1 MMAKKQGSWG
11 SNGGLN
17 PKDLAW
23 GMVLDRQ
30 ALWCRGSVKPGVRWG
45 GGEGLRWSTYR
56 RRAGVMVVSRS
67 TITGR

>member
-30 ALWCRGSVKPGVRWG
+30 ALWCRGSVLCSCWWG
-45 GGEGLRWSTYR
+45 GGEGLRYCK
-56 RRAGVMVVSRS
+56 A
-67 TITGR
+67 